1 MKNQFYEKLIS
12 ENIQPGNQLY
22 IFISYKYWYN
32 CNKILCDKCKKK
44 HSEENKDHQL
54 LGSIVEFNTICIK
67 HKKNLSY
74 FCKDCFIN
82 LCDDCFINLCDECLK
97 DHKTENIGHYIEEN
111 KKIDDTIIENAQKN
125 IDTMNKSIQKCEN
138 LIKENKEMPNKFVL
152 LLKLNFAK
160 LFLLYKSTFL
170 NMYKLN
176 PTNYITINNFL
187 DNNLKIQDIKI
198 NKSREIIYNIFTPLY
213 NKSINGFEDLQR
225 EKNILND
232 IIGANNE
239 LIDLI
244 KLDKSK
250 YLAFSK
256 LGVLTINDID
266 FFDLGKYIKLNIDN
280 V

>member
-1 MKNQFYEKLIS
+1 M
-12 ENIQPGNQLY
+12 
-22 IFISYKYWYN
+22 
-32 CNKILCDKCKKK
+32 
-44 HSEENKDHQL
+44 
-54 LGSIVEFNTICIK
+54 
-67 HKKNLSY
+67 
-74 FCKDCFIN
+74 
-82 LCDDCFINLCDECLK
+82 K

-244 KLDKSK
+244 ELDKSK

-280 V
+280 VYRLKDGSFLISDKNKLKIYKYNRYNINKFF